1 MKKYTQAD
9 VDAIERDEN
18 GWRYMPKGEY
28 DEGVYFGDKCVI
40 AEDSILSEGC
50 AMGDYCLIGDY
61 SKLSDFC
68 ALGNNCKIGDH
79 CELGDGCRLG
89 DRCELGDDCKL
100 GNNCELGNACRLGN
114 RCELG
119 DGCRMGDR
127 CEMGD
132 WCKLGDR
139 CGLGV
144 GCKAEGGKVE
154 IKNYIKI
161 GPIGS
166 RGDTAYFYK
175 GVSGGVF
182 VRAGCWFGGAD
193 DFERQV
199 KEVHQGTRH
208 ERDYLAALEFAKAV
222 LQSEP

>member
-1 MKKYTQAD
+1 MKKYTQVD

-18 GWRYMPKGEY
+18 GWKYMPKGEY
-28 DEGVYFGDKCVI
+28 DEGVYFGDRCVI
-40 AEDSILSEGC
+40 AEDSVLGEGC
-50 AMGDYCLIGDY
+50 TMGDSCLIESY
-61 SKLSDFC
+61 SKLGDFC
-68 ALGNNCKIGDH
+68 KLGND
-79 CELGDGCRLG
+79 CELG
-89 DRCELGDDCKL
+89 DRCELGND
-100 GNNCELGNACRLGN
+100 CELGNACRLG
-114 RCELG
+114 
-119 DGCRMGDR
+119 DWCRLGDR

-222 LQSEP
+222 LQGEP